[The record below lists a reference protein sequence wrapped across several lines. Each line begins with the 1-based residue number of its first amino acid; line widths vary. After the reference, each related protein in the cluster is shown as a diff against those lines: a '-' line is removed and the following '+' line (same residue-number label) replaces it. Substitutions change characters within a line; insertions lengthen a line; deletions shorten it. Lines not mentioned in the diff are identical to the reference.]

1 MRSASRR
8 PRPASATAGSVRRSW
23 LATASKRIDEVDRE
37 IDAWAFLDRD
47 HAMWQAEAADDHRKQ
62 GKATGPLHGV
72 PVGIKDIFDTGDMP
86 TEFGSKLWA
95 GRTPRRDAAAVA
107 RLRAA
112 GAVILGKTVTT
123 EYAYFNPGKT
133 RNPHNPDH
141 TPGGSSSGSAA
152 AVAALMVPGAIGSQT
167 NGSVIRPAA
176 FCGVVGF
183 KPTHGLIPRSGALLL
198 SRALDHVGVFARSV
212 DDAALLAQ
220 TLAGFDEEDPDTR
233 ALARPPSLEAA
244 ASEPPL
250 PPRFAFVRS
259 PAWKHAEKVTAEAFA
274 ELVETLGEQ
283 VSEVEIGEGFDRA
296 IDMHRTVMEVEM
308 AHNLHRDFEQGGE
321 ALSKVLRALIERGR
335 EVPAVDYM
343 RALAGSAPLNAAL
356 DGVFDEYDAILTPAA
371 PGPAPRGLDS
381 TGNPVFCS
389 LWTYLGTPAVTL
401 PLLQSESGLPIG
413 VQLVGRRGNDARLL
427 RTANW
432 LVRNSRKTPPRR
444 RRACEDQCASRENKE
459 QQMTNFITG
468 LIGIAGVCV
477 FLGILLWWIKAVPL
491 IIIGVLV
498 MALLIWDFYKS
509 LQADDNRVG

>member
-1 MRSASRR
+1 MSLNALSLAEAAAGIRDGRFSSADLVGDCLRCI
-8 PRPASATAGSVRRSW
+8 G
-23 LATASKRIDEVDRE
+23 EVDGNIE
-37 IDAWAFLDRD
+37 AWSFLDRD
-47 HAMWQAEAADDHRKQ
+47 YAMRQAEAADDRRKQ

-152 AVAALMVPGAIGSQT
+152 AVASLMVPGAIGSQT

-212 DDAALLAQ
+212 EDAALLAQ
-220 TLAGFDEEDPDTR
+220 ILAGFDEEDPDTR
-233 ALARPPSLEAA
+233 PLAQPPFVDVA

-250 PPRFAFVRS
+250 PPRLAFVRS
-259 PAWKHAEKVTAEAFA
+259 PSWKHAEKVTAEAFA

-283 VSEVEIGEGFDRA
+283 ISEVEIGPGFDRA

-308 AHNLHRDFEQGGE
+308 AHNLHRDFEQGSDS
-321 ALSKVLRALIERGR
+321 LSPVLRELIERGR
-335 EVPAVDYM
+335 KVLAVDYT
-343 RALAGSAPLNAAL
+343 RALAGSATLN
-356 DGVFDEYDAILTPAA
+356 
-371 PGPAPRGLDS
+371 
-381 TGNPVFCS
+381 
-389 LWTYLGTPAVTL
+389 
-401 PLLQSESGLPIG
+401 
-413 VQLVGRRGNDARLL
+413 
-427 RTANW
+427 
-432 LVRNSRKTPPRR
+432 
-444 RRACEDQCASRENKE
+444 
-459 QQMTNFITG
+459 
-468 LIGIAGVCV
+468 
-477 FLGILLWWIKAVPL
+477 
-491 IIIGVLV
+491 
-498 MALLIWDFYKS
+498 
-509 LQADDNRVG
+509 